1 MQIEAAKELRV
12 ALIPVSHTTPKH
24 RPGFMKTDM
33 RKLVLDR
40 KNSALIQIQIR
51 QLSDDLSTEILIPVC
66 SHIYAD

>member
-40 KNSALIQIQIR
+40 KNSALIQI
-51 QLSDDLSTEILIPVC
+51 
-66 SHIYAD
+66 